1 MTMEDYKMLVNFVS
15 CLVLTGAFTAFFIF
29 VFGRKN
35 SKIYSLPFPQS
46 LLPKVGLAFCTVG
59 ALTNALTL
67 NNPDWSVVC
76 LNFGLALL
84 FSWAAYFH
92 WCQFVKIKPKKAK
105 KTKYK

>member
-1 MTMEDYKMLVNFVS
+1 MLVNFIS
-15 CLVLTGAFTAFFIF
+15 CLILTGAFTAFLIF

-46 LLPKVGLAFCTVG
+46 LLPKVGLAFCTAG
-59 ALTNALTL
+59 ALMNALTL
-67 NNPDWSVVC
+67 SNPAWTEVC
-76 LNFGLALL
+76 LNFGLAVL